1 MKMSVHSMEVVNNLA
16 TLVILPDEF
25 IHLYISTCI
34 SKCENMIEDRSLQ
47 SRLVRLLCVFIQ
59 SLIRNR
65 IIDVKVLIYLYLINN
80 YIYLFI
86 KKKKKELYI
95 ELQPFCMEFST
106 IREANT
112 LFRLLKTMNNET
124 NSTGTLNAENTSQQQ
139 QQQQANKRL

>member
-80 YIYLFI
+80 HIYLFI
-86 KKKKKELYI
+86 KQKKELYI

-124 NSTGTLNAENTSQQQ
+124 TSTGLLNAENTSQQQ
-139 QQQQANKRL
+139 QQQANKRL

>member
-1 MKMSVHSMEVVNNLA
+1 MSVHSMEVVNNLA

-86 KKKKKELYI
+86 KKKKRN
-95 ELQPFCMEFST
+95 C
-106 IREANT
+106 
-112 LFRLLKTMNNET
+112 
-124 NSTGTLNAENTSQQQ
+124 TLNCNHFVWSLVQLEKQI
-139 QQQQANKRL
+139 LYFVY